1 MGATA
6 GGAALVLIA
15 GGTFAAI
22 SAQRPS
28 YEAFADAVKP
38 HAHSAPKAPAPAKPL
53 KVVSVSPGSGARDV
67 NGASVITVT
76 FSSALTP
83 QTPLPVLTPKIA
95 GSWQVS
101 ADTVTFT
108 PSY

>member
-1 MGATA
+1 MLLRHRGMV
-6 GGAALVLIA
+6 AAVSAVTLVLIA

-28 YEAFADAVKP
+28 HEAVAGDGKP
-38 HAHSAPKAPAPAKPL
+38 RAQAAPKAPVPARPL
-53 KVVSVSPGSGARDV
+53 TVVSVSPGSGARDV
-67 NGASVITVT
+67 NGASVIRVT

-95 GSWQVS
+95 
-101 ADTVTFT
+101 
-108 PSY
+108 